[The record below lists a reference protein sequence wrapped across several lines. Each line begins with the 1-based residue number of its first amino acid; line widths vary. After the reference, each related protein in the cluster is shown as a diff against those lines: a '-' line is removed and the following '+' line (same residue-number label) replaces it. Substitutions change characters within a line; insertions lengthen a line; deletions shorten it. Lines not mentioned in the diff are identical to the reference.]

1 MKEKNRRRR
10 RRHICWVGHTRRS
23 TACRFSPMLHKYL
36 MIINRNW
43 NYLMNP
49 FKYSTY
55 LIACIYYL

>member
-36 MIINRNW
+36 
-43 NYLMNP
+43 
-49 FKYSTY
+49 
-55 LIACIYYL
+55 